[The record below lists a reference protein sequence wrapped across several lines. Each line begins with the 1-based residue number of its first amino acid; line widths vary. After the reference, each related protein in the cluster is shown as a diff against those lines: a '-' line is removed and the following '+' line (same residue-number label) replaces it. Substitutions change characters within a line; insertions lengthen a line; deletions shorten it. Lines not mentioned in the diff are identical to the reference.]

1 MPDIKNK
8 AHSIYQTLKE
18 IYPEVE
24 CELNF
29 TNMYELV
36 TAVILS
42 AQTTDKRVNMVTP
55 TLFKKYPTIIDLS
68 NADEN
73 DVYNI
78 ICELGLAKN
87 KTKNIIAMAKTIVN
101 EYHLTYPKEIEELIK
116 IPGIGRK
123 TANVIISEGH
133 KLPGFPV
140 DTHIHRLS
148 KRLGLVNESQD
159 VYQTELKLK
168 ELFDPSTWHYMHLAL
183 IIHGRRICNARKP
196 LCNECPLKKLC
207 IYQNK

>member
-1 MPDIKNK
+1 MLDIKNK
-8 AHSIYQTLKE
+8 ANSIYQTLKE

-68 NADEN
+68 NAEFS
-73 DVYNI
+73 DVYDI
-78 ICELGLAKN
+78 ICELGLAKT
-87 KTKNIIAMAKTIVN
+87 KTKNIIEMAKTITNVYN
-101 EYHLTYPKEIEELIK
+101 LEYPKELEELIK

-148 KRLGLVNESQD
+148 KRLGLVSD
-159 VYQTELKLK
+159 DKDPYQTELILK
-168 ELFDPSTWHYMHLAL
+168 ELFDPSIWHYMHLAL
-183 IIHGRRICNARKP
+183 IIHGRRVCNARKP
-196 LCNECPLKKLC
+196 LCNECPLKTLC
-207 IYQNK
+207 IYQEE

>member
-1 MPDIKNK
+1 MQDIKNK
-8 AHSIYQTLKE
+8 ASNIYRILKE
-18 IYPEVE
+18 TYPDVK

-42 AQTTDKRVNMVTP
+42 AQTTDKRVNIVTE

-68 NADEN
+68 NAEFS
-73 DVYNI
+73 DVYDI
-78 ICELGLAKN
+78 ICELGLAKT
-87 KTKNIIAMAKTIVN
+87 KTKNIIEMAKTIIKDYN
-101 EYHLTYPKEIEELIK
+101 MEYPKELDELIK

-148 KRLGLVNESQD
+148 KRLGLVEINND
-159 VYQTELKLK
+159 PYQTELILK
-168 ELFDPSTWHYMHLAL
+168 ELFASSTWHYMHLAL
-183 IIHGRRICNARKP
+183 IIHGRRVCNARINYFGR
-196 LCNECPLKKLC
+196 LNNLV
-207 IYQNK
+207 

>member
-1 MPDIKNK
+1 MQDIKNK
-8 AHSIYQTLKE
+8 ASNIYRILKE
-18 IYPEVE
+18 TYPDVK

-42 AQTTDKRVNMVTP
+42 AQTTDKRVNIVTE

-68 NADEN
+68 NAEFS
-73 DVYNI
+73 DVYDI
-78 ICELGLAKN
+78 ICELGLAKT
-87 KTKNIIAMAKTIVN
+87 KTKNIIEMAKTIIKDYN
-101 EYHLTYPKEIEELIK
+101 MEYPKELDELIK

-148 KRLGLVNESQD
+148 KRLGLVEINND
-159 VYQTELKLK
+159 PYQTELILK
-168 ELFDPSTWHYMHLAL
+168 ELFASSTWHYMHLAL
-183 IIHGRRICNARKP
+183 IIHGRRVCNARKP
-196 LCNECPLKKLC
+196 LCNECPLKTLC
-207 IYQNK
+207 IYQEE